1 MMYPACFRF
10 ALKVGRKFIKLV
22 LLLLCIAV
30 ITASDEQDILVN
42 LYNDLMEHVSYDVR

>member
-1 MMYPACFRF
+1 MYPAHITHI
-10 ALKVGRKFIKLV
+10 ALKFGRKFVKLT

-30 ITASDEQDILVN
+30 ITASNEQDILVS